1 MLPARNHRFSVSR
14 LIMLYA
20 SIMNLT
26 SSHLRPVLSSN
37 CSIAASHHRSHVLG
51 RVQISAPFISR
62 PVREGDGRLPPS
74 ANLQGEQDKVEPM
87 LMSRIGMIAGV
98 LLATALLWA
107 TAQTEQ
113 PKADAPLTLEDA
125 IRLAQ
130 ANEPAFAAAVAGS
143 RAAALERKDAKAAL
157 LPSVT
162 FHNQYLYTESNHTRA
177 TTTQGGTSQSLP
189 VFIANNSIHEYTN
202 QAAVTETLGL
212 AGTASVRLASAN
224 AMRAQAE
231 LEIARRGLVSIVVE
245 LFYNIRAG
253 ADRLTITQRALDE
266 ANRFVE
272 VTQKREEGREAAH
285 AEVIK
290 ARLVQQQR
298 QRELADAGLAHEK
311 ANLELGILLYPDPS
325 RTFAV
330 VEETAPPMLPDRR
343 SVEAAARANNPE
355 LRSALAAL
363 QASQATTLSAWA
375 GLTPDLA
382 LNYSYGIDAPQFAGK
397 GPDGARN
404 LGYSAT
410 AAIDVPIWDWLT
422 SERKVKEARIRAQA
436 SKIALDA
443 AQRRMLADLTEF
455 YNEADIARQQL
466 ASLDASVADAREA
479 LRLTNLRYVNGESTV
494 LDVVDAQNT
503 LVAAENGQIDGVVR
517 YHLALAQLETLTGRL

>member
-1 MLPARNHRFSVSR
+1 M
-14 LIMLYA
+14 
-20 SIMNLT
+20 
-26 SSHLRPVLSSN
+26 
-37 CSIAASHHRSHVLG
+37 
-51 RVQISAPFISR
+51 FISR
-62 PVREGDGRLPPS
+62 I
-74 ANLQGEQDKVEPM
+74 A
-87 LMSRIGMIAGV
+87 MIAGV
-98 LLATALLWA
+98 LLAAGLPCA
-107 TAQTEQ
+107 TAQTVP

-125 IRLAQ
+125 IRIAQ
-130 ANEPAFAAAVAGS
+130 ANEPAFAAAVAES

-157 LPSVT
+157 FPSVT
-162 FHNQYLYTESNHTRA
+162 FHNQFLYTESNR
-177 TTTQGGTSQSLP
+177 TSASAKRGAAGESLP
-189 VFIANNSIHEYTN
+189 VFIANNGIHEYTN

-231 LEIARRGLVSIVVE
+231 LEIARRGLVSTVVE
-245 LFYNIRAG
+245 LYYNIRAG
-253 ADRLTITQRALDE
+253 ADRLTITQGALVE

-285 AEVIK
+285 ADVIK

-298 QRELADAGLAHEK
+298 QRELAEAGLANEK

-325 RTFAV
+325 HTFSVA
-330 VEETAPPMLPDRR
+330 EETAPPMLPDRP
-343 SVEAAARANNPE
+343 SVEAGARANNPE

-363 QASQATTLSAWA
+363 EANHATTLAAWA

-382 LNYSYGIDAPQFAGK
+382 LNYSYGIDAPQFAAK

-410 AAIDVPIWDWLT
+410 ATVDVPIWDWLT

-443 AQRRMLADLTEF
+443 AQRHLLADLTEF
-455 YNEADIARQQL
+455 YSEADIARQQL
-466 ASLDASVADAREA
+466 ASLDASVSDAREA
-479 LRLTNLRYVNGESTV
+479 LRLTNLRYVNGENTV

-503 LVAAENGQIDGVVR
+503 LVAAENGQVDGVVR